1 MLFCLMWSL
10 DRTCVMQVLSCYV
23 MQLLVCAQIGKE
35 IDVVGG
41 IVFVVVVLLPLFVFV
56 GYEYN
61 CGLCVIAIL
70 IRFVIVLELYK

>member
-1 MLFCLMWSL
+1 
-10 DRTCVMQVLSCYV
+10 
-23 MQLLVCAQIGKE
+23 MQLLVCAQIEKE
-35 IDVVGG
+35 IVVVEG